1 MAMWLRSTPCL
12 SQPSK
17 QNQDGQTDWGIYL
30 RKPLLTLVLL
40 ASPLTHSAEYKIAI
54 PSDSKA
60 EYTVLT
66 KGENAG
72 LKTIVTK
79 REGSSGVSY
88 SERAYD
94 CVNRTVK
101 YLGSGDS
108 LEQMK
113 SSAADQNMSD
123 IVPGSIAD
131 YVGNEACK

>member
-1 MAMWLRSTPCL
+1 M
-12 SQPSK
+12 
-17 QNQDGQTDWGIYL
+17 
-30 RKPLLTLVLL
+30 RKALLVLALL
-40 ASPLTHSAEYKIAI
+40 ASPLAYSAEYKIAV

-66 KGENAG
+66 KGEVDG

-94 CVNRTVK
+94 CVNQTVK
-101 YLGSGDS
+101 YLGSGDT
-108 LEQMK
+108 LEEMK
-113 SSAADQNMSD
+113 SSPADQKMSG
-123 IVPGSIAD
+123 IVSGSIAD